1 LSYTI
6 SQPVS
11 DAYFI
16 PRGLCRGLVKFLKSC
31 RPALVIAVSI
41 YRIAMVAIVA
51 IYRYGPDAFRGD
63 VLFDYSQACFNEDG
77 R

>member
-11 DAYFI
+11 DAYFVSCGL
-16 PRGLCRGLVKFLKSC
+16 RGCLVKFLKPR